1 LRFVP
6 ARLTMQVPRTVHVL
20 TFVLAVG
27 TCSALDS
34 TSDTNPLAKVLDLMD
49 ELKAKIIAE
58 GEAEAK
64 AYDEYLQW
72 CQNSVQDAGFAIET
86 ATKEKGELEAKI
98 TELTA
103 EIDEGGTKVED
114 LAAAIASNEA
124 DLKSA
129 TAIREK
135 EYADFV
141 KSEKELMEVVSA
153 LERAISILEK
163 EAAKN
168 PASFA
173 QMYNN
178 NVKNILQSLSL
189 VADAAAFSVVDRRRL
204 LAMAQTDQQS
214 DEEFGAPAAAAYKS
228 QSGGIIEVLEDMKEK
243 AESQLAELR
252 KAEETAK
259 HNYDMLAQSL
269 EAQIAADTKDMK
281 EEKTGKAEAEE
292 AKAEAA
298 GDLEVTTKE
307 LANSEEMLAT
317 SRSTCM
323 KVGADHEMTVNARAE
338 ELKVIAEAKKILV
351 ETTGGAAEQTY
362 SLLQLAAKSKLK
374 TRIDLAHAE
383 VVVLVKRLAREHHSA
398 ALAQLASRVA
408 AVLQYGAANGEDP
421 FKKVKGLIED
431 MITQLEEE
439 AAAEAQEKAY
449 CDEQLGKTKAK
460 KEELDDDLS
469 KLTVKIDQATSKSA
483 KLKEEVQELE
493 SELAA
498 LTKLQAE
505 MDKIR
510 QETHADYMKAKEE
523 LELGL
528 KGVRMALS
536 KLREYYGGSAFLQDG
551 PQLAALMQQPAPPP
565 AHKKSSGAGQGII
578 SILEVC
584 ESDFA
589 ENLAKENTEESDAQA
604 EYDKTTQENKVAKTL
619 KEQDVKF
626 KTQEIKALGK
636 ALTELSADK
645 ESAESEHA
653 AVMEYYEKIKE
664 RCIAKPETY
673 EERKRRREA
682 EIKGLQEA
690 LSILENETAFMQRKS
705 RRRMRGTLVLD

>member
-1 LRFVP
+1 LDLHP
-6 ARLTMQVPRTVHVL
+6 CPETMQFPRTFRVL
-20 TFVLAVG
+20 LCLLAVG
-27 TCSALDS
+27 ACSTLDG

-49 ELKAKIIAE
+49 DLKATIIAE
-58 GEAEAK
+58 GEAEAN

-72 CQNSVQDAGFAIET
+72 CQNSVQESGFAIET

-103 EIDEGGTKVED
+103 EIEEAGTKTED
-114 LAAAIASNEA
+114 LASAIASNEG
-124 DLKSA
+124 DLKAA

-135 EYADFV
+135 ENAEFV
-141 KSEKELMEVVSA
+141 KGEKELMEVVSA
-153 LERAISILEK
+153 LEKAISILEK
-163 EAAKN
+163 EMSKN

-173 QMYNN
+173 QVYNN
-178 NVKNILQSLSL
+178 KKVQTILQSLSL
-189 VADAAAFSVVDRRRL
+189 VADAAAFSVVDRQRL
-204 LAMAQTDQQS
+204 LALAQTDQA
-214 DEEFGAPAAAAYKS
+214 DEFEAPAAAAYKG

-243 AESQLAELR
+243 ADSQLAELR
-252 KAEETAK
+252 KVEETAK
-259 HNYDMLAQSL
+259 HNYDMLKQSL
-269 EAQIAADTKDMK
+269 EALISADKKDMK
-281 EEKTGKAEAEE
+281 EAKTGKAEAEE
-292 AKAEAA
+292 LKAEAE

-307 LANSEEMLAT
+307 LTNAKDTLAT
-317 SRSTCM
+317 SRSSCM
-323 KVGADHEMTVNARAE
+323 KVGADHELTVNARVE

-351 ETTGGAAEQTY
+351 ETTSGASEQAY
-362 SLLQLAAKSKLK
+362 SLLQVTVKSRLQ
-374 TRIDLAHAE
+374 TRSDLAHAE
-383 VVVLVKRLAREHHSA
+383 VVVLVKRLARETHSA
-398 ALAQLASRVA
+398 ALAQLASRVS
-408 AVLQYGAANGEDP
+408 AVLQYGAANGDDP
-421 FKKVKGLIED
+421 FTKVKDLIQD
-431 MITQLEEE
+431 MITQLEQEAKEE
-439 AAAEAQEKAY
+439 AAEKAF
-449 CDEQLGKTKAK
+449 CDEQLSKTKAK
-460 KEELDDDLS
+460 KDELDDDLE
-469 KLTVKIDQATSKSA
+469 KLTVKIDQSTSKTA

-510 QETHADYMKAKEE
+510 QETHADYVKAKDE
-523 LELGL
+523 LERGL

-536 KLREYYGGSAFLQDG
+536 KLREYYGGASLLQDG
-551 PQLAALMQQPAPPP
+551 SQLAALMQQPAPPP
-565 AHKKSSGAGQGII
+565 AHKKSTGAGQGII

-584 ESDFA
+584 ETDFA
-589 ENLAKENTEESDAQA
+589 ENLAKENAQEADAQA
-604 EYDKTTQENKVAKTL
+604 EYEKTTQENKVGKTL

-673 EERKRRREA
+673 EERKRRREK
-682 EIKGLQEA
+682 EIAGLQEA

-705 RRRMRGTLVLD
+705 HRHMRGTVTLD